1 MSFPPGPDD
10 RRATGSAAFHHTA
23 PAPAVVPSTLV
34 HDVSAGGLVILAAV
48 SMLAGALNAVA
59 GGGTLLTFPTL
70 VAIGLP
76 PVSANVTNTVALLPG
91 YAGGIAGYRRELD
104 DQSTNVRR
112 LVPVAALGALI
123 GATIL
128 LVTSA
133 KVFDVIVPVL
143 VAGASILLLVQ
154 PVLQRRLRATHPVT
168 GEPIDGGHRIAAMVS
183 VFMASI
189 YGGYFGG
196 VLGVILLAALGI
208 TMLESLQ
215 RLNALKSVL
224 QFVCNGVAVVVFA
237 LFGPVQ
243 WWFVLMM
250 APMSLLGGWIG
261 SRNAR
266 RLHPTVLRAVVGI
279 YGLGCAAVLALHLR

>member
-1 MSFPPGPDD
+1 M
-10 RRATGSAAFHHTA
+10 
-23 PAPAVVPSTLV
+23 

-76 PVSANVTNTVALLPG
+76 PVSANVTNTVALVPG

-183 VFMASI
+183 VFVASI

-196 VLGVILLAALGI
+196 VLGVVLLAALGI

-243 WWFVLMM
+243 WWFVLVM
-250 APMSLLGGWIG
+250 APMTLLGGWVG

-266 RLHPTVLRAVVGI
+266 RLHPSVLRAVVGVF
-279 YGLGCAAVLALHLR
+279 GLGCAVVLALRLR

>member
-1 MSFPPGPDD
+1 M
-10 RRATGSAAFHHTA
+10 SAAGFA
-23 PAPAVVPSTLV
+23 
-34 HDVSAGGLVILAAV
+34 ILATV

-76 PVSANVTNTVALLPG
+76 PVSANVTNTVALVPG
-91 YAGGIAGYRRELD
+91 YVGGIAGYRSELH
-104 DQSTNVRR
+104 DQSANVRR
-112 LVPVAALGALI
+112 LVPMAALGALI
-123 GATIL
+123 GAVTL

-133 KVFDVIVPVL
+133 RVFDVIVPIL

-154 PVLQRRLRATHPVT
+154 PILQRRLRATHPVT
-168 GEPIDGGHRIAAMVS
+168 GEPMDGGHRRVAMIG
-183 VFMASI
+183 VFVASI

-237 LFGPVQ
+237 VFGPVQ
-243 WWFVLMM
+243 WWFVLVM

-266 RLHPTVLRAVVGI
+266 RLHPSVLRAVVGV
-279 YGLGCAAVLALHLR
+279 YGLGCAAVLALNLR

>member
-1 MSFPPGPDD
+1 M
-10 RRATGSAAFHHTA
+10 
-23 PAPAVVPSTLV
+23 
-34 HDVSAGGLVILAAV
+34 HDVSAGGLVILAMV
-48 SMLAGALNAVA
+48 SLAAGALNAVA

-76 PVSANVTNTVALLPG
+76 PVSANVTNTVALVPG
-91 YAGGIAGYRRELD
+91 YVGGIAGYRRELD
-104 DQSTNVRR
+104 GQSANVRR
-112 LVPVAALGALI
+112 LVPVAALGALV
-123 GATIL
+123 GAGTL

-133 KVFDVIVPVL
+133 RVFDIVVPVL
-143 VAGASILLLVQ
+143 VAGASVLLLVQ
-154 PVLQRRLRATHPVT
+154 PALQRRLHATHPVT
-168 GEPIDGGHRIAAMVS
+168 GEPVDGGHHMAAAVS
-183 VFMASI
+183 VFVASV

-224 QFVCNGVAVVVFA
+224 QFVCNGVAVVVFV

-243 WWFVLMM
+243 WWFVLVM
-250 APMSLLGGWIG
+250 APMTLLGGWIG

-266 RLHPTVLRAVVGI
+266 RLRPGVLRAVVGV
-279 YGLGCAAVLALHLR
+279 YGLGCAAVLAINLR